1 MISVLSDHQSQGRE
15 SPRVEADFRVSYP
28 TIDELV
34 VAYCGDLSKGG
45 LFVATEHL
53 LASDAVVR
61 VSLDLPEGSGS
72 IPILCRVIYTRDA
85 ALAEAQGKPVGMG
98 LQFLH
103 LDDEMLGLIEAFIS
117 ERMTADAAKVSPIE
131 AQRRLSI
138 LVADDD
144 PTYLK
149 QAAAP
154 FRARG
159 DYVRTAGDGMEAL
172 AMCLKEPPDIILS
185 DVQMPRMDGWQFLR
199 MVRARAGLAAVP
211 VIFLTTLSGE
221 EERLRGYQLGVDDYV
236 AKPYRSVELR
246 ARVDRLTAR
255 AKKKPRTGERHGLYG
270 DLEQVSLPSV
280 LTFLE
285 LERKTGE
292 LIVQAERSA
301 QIQIRDGRPL
311 RIELEAAPDFRT
323 PIELVHL
330 LLDWRIGQFDFE
342 VKDVTVDDQIHTSF
356 TALLLEHARLDDESN
371 R

>member
-1 MISVLSDHQSQGRE
+1 M
-15 SPRVEADFRVSYP
+15 EADFRVTYH
-28 TIDELV
+28 TLDELV
-34 VAYCGDLSKGG
+34 VAYAADLSKGG
-45 LFVATEHL
+45 LFVASDKL
-53 LASDAVVR
+53 LLPEAWVR
-61 VSLDLPEGSGS
+61 VSLELPEGSGS
-72 IPILCRVIYTRDA
+72 IPVLCRVIYAREP

-98 LQFLH
+98 LQFVDLAEDI
-103 LDDEMLGLIEAFIS
+103 LALIEAFIA
-117 ERMTADAAKVSPIE
+117 ERMTSDAAKTTPIE
-131 AQRRLSI
+131 AQRRLSV

-172 AMCLKEPPDIILS
+172 ALCLKEPPDIILS

-199 MVRARAGLAAVP
+199 MIRARAGLSAVP

-221 EERLRGYQLGVDDYV
+221 EERLRGYQHGVDDYV

-255 AKKKPRTGERHGLYG
+255 VKKKPRPAERKGLHG

-292 LIVQAERSA
+292 LILQADRSA
-301 QIQIRDGRPL
+301 QLQIRDGRPL
-311 RIELEAAPDFRT
+311 RLELEAAPDFKT
-323 PIELVHL
+323 PAELLHL
-330 LLDWRIGQFDFE
+330 LLDWRAGQFDFE
-342 VKDVTVDDQIHTSF
+342 AKDIRGEDQFQTSF
-356 TALLLEHARLDDESN
+356 TTVLLEHARLDDEAN